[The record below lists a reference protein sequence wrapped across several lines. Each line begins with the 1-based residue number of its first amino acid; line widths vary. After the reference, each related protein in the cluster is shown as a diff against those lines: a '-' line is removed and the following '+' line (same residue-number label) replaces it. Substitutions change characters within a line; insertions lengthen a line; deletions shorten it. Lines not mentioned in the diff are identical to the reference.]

1 MSTDLTLPRIFWVGL
16 VCVVSALVCVAF
28 GSIDLSTVEIL
39 EAIRS
44 RDNVHWVVLS
54 QLRFPRVLVAFM
66 SGALLA
72 MSGCLLQ
79 TLLRNPLADPY
90 IFGIS
95 SGASLGVLMSM
106 SFALGVSTL
115 VGGFIGAAIV
125 VVCVAVLSNAGS
137 GWNPYRLILTG
148 VMVSAG
154 LNAVISLILVLSPPE
169 MMKGMLFWMM
179 GDLTYAEPRLI
190 SVVMFFV
197 ILIFSIFYGRGLDV
211 LSLGSERAR
220 AIGVSVRRMEVAIYV
235 LAAMASA
242 VVVVEAGAIGFI
254 GLVVPHMVRM
264 IGVWQHQKLV
274 PLAAFVGGA
283 MVAIADTLARSAW
296 APIQLPVGAITAI
309 LGVPILIY
317 LLNRKDYARGR

>member
-1 MSTDLTLPRIFWVGL
+1 MSTHLTLPRIFWVGL

-28 GSIDLSTVEIL
+28 GSVDLSTVEIL

-106 SFALGVSTL
+106 SFALGVSAL

-125 VVCVAVLSNAGS
+125 VVSVAVLSNAGS

-190 SVVMFFV
+190 SVVIFFV
-197 ILIFSIFYGRGLDV
+197 ILFFSVFYGRGLDV

-264 IGVWQHQKLV
+264 IGIWQHQKLV

>member
-1 MSTDLTLPRIFWVGL
+1 MSTHLTLPRIFWVGL

-106 SFALGVSTL
+106 SFALGVSAL

-125 VVCVAVLSNAGS
+125 VVSVAVLSNAGS

-197 ILIFSIFYGRGLDV
+197 ILIFSVFYGRGLDV

>member
-1 MSTDLTLPRIFWVGL
+1 MSI
-16 VCVVSALVCVAF
+16 
-28 GSIDLSTVEIL
+28 
-39 EAIRS
+39 
-44 RDNVHWVVLS
+44 
-54 QLRFPRVLVAFM
+54 
-66 SGALLA
+66 
-72 MSGCLLQ
+72 
-79 TLLRNPLADPY
+79 
-90 IFGIS
+90 
-95 SGASLGVLMSM
+95 

-125 VVCVAVLSNAGS
+125 VVAVAVLSNAAGS

-190 SVVMFFV
+190 SVVMFLV
-197 ILIFSIFYGRGLDV
+197 ILFFSVFYGRGLDV

>member
-1 MSTDLTLPRIFWVGL
+1 MSTHLTLPRIFWVGL

-28 GSIDLSTVEIL
+28 GSVDLSTVEIL

-106 SFALGVSTL
+106 SFALGVSAL

-125 VVCVAVLSNAGS
+125 VVSVAVLSNAGS

-197 ILIFSIFYGRGLDV
+197 ILFFSVFYGRGLDV

-220 AIGVSVRRMEVAIYV
+220 AIGVSVRRMEVAIYF

-264 IGVWQHQKLV
+264 IGIWQHQKLV

>member
-1 MSTDLTLPRIFWVGL
+1 

-28 GSIDLSTVEIL
+28 GSVDLSTVEIL

-106 SFALGVSTL
+106 SFALGVSAL

-125 VVCVAVLSNAGS
+125 VVSVAVLSNAGS

-197 ILIFSIFYGRGLDV
+197 ILFFSVFYGRGLDV

-220 AIGVSVRRMEVAIYV
+220 AIGVSVRRMEVAIYF

-264 IGVWQHQKLV
+264 IGIWQHQKLV

>member
-1 MSTDLTLPRIFWVGL
+1 

-28 GSIDLSTVEIL
+28 GSVDLSTVEIL

-106 SFALGVSTL
+106 SFALGVSAL

-125 VVCVAVLSNAGS
+125 VVSVAVLSNAGS

-197 ILIFSIFYGRGLDV
+197 ILFFSVFYGRGLDV

-220 AIGVSVRRMEVAIYV
+220 AIGVSVRRMEVAIYF

-264 IGVWQHQKLV
+264 MGVWQHQKLV

>member
-1 MSTDLTLPRIFWVGL
+1 
-16 VCVVSALVCVAF
+16 
-28 GSIDLSTVEIL
+28 
-39 EAIRS
+39 
-44 RDNVHWVVLS
+44 
-54 QLRFPRVLVAFM
+54 
-66 SGALLA
+66 
-72 MSGCLLQ
+72 
-79 TLLRNPLADPY
+79 
-90 IFGIS
+90 
-95 SGASLGVLMSM
+95 
-106 SFALGVSTL
+106 
-115 VGGFIGAAIV
+115 
-125 VVCVAVLSNAGS
+125 
-137 GWNPYRLILTG
+137 
-148 VMVSAG
+148 MVSAG

-197 ILIFSIFYGRGLDV
+197 IFIFSIFYGRGLDV

>member
-1 MSTDLTLPRIFWVGL
+1 

-28 GSIDLSTVEIL
+28 GSVDLSTVEIL

-106 SFALGVSTL
+106 SFALGVSAL

-125 VVCVAVLSNAGS
+125 VVSVAVLSNAGS

-197 ILIFSIFYGRGLDV
+197 ILIFSVFYGRGLDV
-211 LSLGSERAR
+211 LSLGSERAST
-220 AIGVSVRRMEVAIYV
+220 IGVSVRRMEVAIYV

-264 IGVWQHQKLV
+264 IGIWQHQKLV

>member
-1 MSTDLTLPRIFWVGL
+1 MSTHLTLPRIFWVGL

-28 GSIDLSTVEIL
+28 GSVDLSTVEIL

-106 SFALGVSTL
+106 SFALGVSAL

-125 VVCVAVLSNAGS
+125 VVSVAVLSNAGS

-197 ILIFSIFYGRGLDV
+197 ILFFSVFYGRGLDV

-264 IGVWQHQKLV
+264 IGIWQHQKLV

>member
-1 MSTDLTLPRIFWVGL
+1 MSTHLTLPRIFWVGL

-28 GSIDLSTVEIL
+28 GSVDLSTVEIL

-106 SFALGVSTL
+106 SFALGVSAL

-125 VVCVAVLSNAGS
+125 VVSVAVLSNAGS

-190 SVVMFFV
+190 SVGMFFV
-197 ILIFSIFYGRGLDV
+197 ILFFSVFYGRGLDV

-220 AIGVSVRRMEVAIYV
+220 AIGVSVRRMEVAIYF

-264 IGVWQHQKLV
+264 IGIWQHQKLV

>member
-28 GSIDLSTVEIL
+28 GSVDLSTVEIL

-106 SFALGVSTL
+106 SFALGVSAL

-125 VVCVAVLSNAGS
+125 VVSVAVLSNAGS

-197 ILIFSIFYGRGLDV
+197 ILFFSVFYGRGLDV

-220 AIGVSVRRMEVAIYV
+220 AIGVSVRRMEVAIYF

-264 IGVWQHQKLV
+264 IGIWQHQKLV

>member
-1 MSTDLTLPRIFWVGL
+1 M
-16 VCVVSALVCVAF
+16 CVVSALVCVAF
-28 GSIDLSTVEIL
+28 GSVDLSTVEIL

-106 SFALGVSTL
+106 SFALGVSAL

-125 VVCVAVLSNAGS
+125 VVSVAVLSNAGS

-197 ILIFSIFYGRGLDV
+197 ILIFSVFYGRGLDV

-264 IGVWQHQKLV
+264 IGIWQHQKLV

>member
-1 MSTDLTLPRIFWVGL
+1 MSTHLTLPRICSVGL

-28 GSIDLSTVEIL
+28 GSIDLSAGEIL

-106 SFALGVSTL
+106 SFALGVSAL

-125 VVCVAVLSNAGS
+125 VVSVAVLSNAGS

-197 ILIFSIFYGRGLDV
+197 ILIFSVFYGRGLDV

>member
-1 MSTDLTLPRIFWVGL
+1 MSPHLTLPRIFWVGL

-28 GSIDLSTVEIL
+28 GSIDLSMVEIL
-39 EAIRS
+39 EAVRS

-54 QLRFPRVLVAFM
+54 QLRFPRVLVAFI

-106 SFALGVSTL
+106 SFALGVSAL

-125 VVCVAVLSNAGS
+125 VVSVAVLSNAGS

-197 ILIFSIFYGRGLDV
+197 ILIFSVFYGRGLDV

>member
-1 MSTDLTLPRIFWVGL
+1 MSTHLTLPRIFWVGL

-28 GSIDLSTVEIL
+28 GSVDLSTVEIL

-106 SFALGVSTL
+106 SFALGVSAL

-125 VVCVAVLSNAGS
+125 VVSVAVLSNAGS

-197 ILIFSIFYGRGLDV
+197 ILFFSVFYGRGLDV

-220 AIGVSVRRMEVAIYV
+220 AIGVSVRRMEVAIYF

>member
-1 MSTDLTLPRIFWVGL
+1 MSTDLTLPRIFSVGL

-28 GSIDLSTVEIL
+28 GSIELSAGEIL

-106 SFALGVSTL
+106 SFALGVSAL

-125 VVCVAVLSNAGS
+125 VVSVAVLSNAGS

-197 ILIFSIFYGRGLDV
+197 ILFFSVFYGRGLDV

-220 AIGVSVRRMEVAIYV
+220 AIGVSVRRMEVAIYF

>member
-1 MSTDLTLPRIFWVGL
+1 MSTDLTLPRIFSVGL

-28 GSIDLSTVEIL
+28 GSIDLSAGEIL

-106 SFALGVSTL
+106 SFALGVSAL

-125 VVCVAVLSNAGS
+125 VVSVAVLSNAGS

-154 LNAVISLILVLSPPE
+154 LNAVISLILLLSPPE

-197 ILIFSIFYGRGLDV
+197 ILIFSVFYGRGLDV

>member
-1 MSTDLTLPRIFWVGL
+1 M
-16 VCVVSALVCVAF
+16 CVVSALVCVAF
-28 GSIDLSTVEIL
+28 GSVDLSTVEIL

-106 SFALGVSTL
+106 SFALGVSAL

-125 VVCVAVLSNAGS
+125 VVSVAVLSNAGS

-154 LNAVISLILVLSPPE
+154 LNAVISLILLLSPPE

-197 ILIFSIFYGRGLDV
+197 ILFFSVFYGRGLDV

-220 AIGVSVRRMEVAIYV
+220 AIGVSVRRMEVAIYF

>member
-1 MSTDLTLPRIFWVGL
+1 MSTHLTLPRIFWVGL

-28 GSIDLSTVEIL
+28 GSVDLSTVEIL

-106 SFALGVSTL
+106 SFALGVSAL

-125 VVCVAVLSNAGS
+125 VVSVAVLSNAGS

-197 ILIFSIFYGRGLDV
+197 ILFFSVFYGRGLDV
-211 LSLGSERAR
+211 LSLGSERAM
-220 AIGVSVRRMEVAIYV
+220 AIGVSVRRMEVAIYF

-264 IGVWQHQKLV
+264 IGIWQHQKLV

>member
-1 MSTDLTLPRIFWVGL
+1 MATHLTLPRIFWVGL

-28 GSIDLSTVEIL
+28 GSVDLSTVEIL

-106 SFALGVSTL
+106 SFALGVSAL

-125 VVCVAVLSNAGS
+125 VVSVAVLSNAGS

-197 ILIFSIFYGRGLDV
+197 ILFFSVFYGRGLDV

-220 AIGVSVRRMEVAIYV
+220 AIGVSVRRMEVAIYF